1 MDVPAIRGGRAAAPL
16 EGAQRDHQPD
26 GISAQ
31 ALSHTIDAICDCALD
46 PG

>member
-1 MDVPAIRGGRAAAPL
+1 VPL
-16 EGAQRDHQPD
+16 EGARRDHQPD

-31 ALSHTIDAICDCALD
+31 ALSEAIDAIRDCALD